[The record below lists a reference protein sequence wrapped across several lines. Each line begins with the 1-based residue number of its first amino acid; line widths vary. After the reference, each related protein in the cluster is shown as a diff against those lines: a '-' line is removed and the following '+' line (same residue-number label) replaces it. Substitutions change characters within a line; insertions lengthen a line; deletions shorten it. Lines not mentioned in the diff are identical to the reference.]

1 MSKLP
6 KMRPQDPFYKR
17 V

>member
-1 MSKLP
+1 
-6 KMRPQDPFYKR
+6 MRSQDPFYKR

>member
-1 MSKLP
+1 
-6 KMRPQDPFYKR
+6 MRPQDPFYKR